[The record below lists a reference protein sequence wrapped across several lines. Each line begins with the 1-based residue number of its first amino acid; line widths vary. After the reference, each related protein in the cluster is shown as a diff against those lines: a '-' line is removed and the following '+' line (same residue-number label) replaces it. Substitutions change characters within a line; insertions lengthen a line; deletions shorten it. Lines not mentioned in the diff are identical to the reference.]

1 VRRSKSRTKA
11 CDAIPVFRLVPA
23 EDGLQQIRLR
33 HSHGGAVLAEIFASV
48 NGVGMFILANARGLR
63 QNEAVVGVLIL
74 AAFGLLFGLLFEW
87 LMNWVLRHYFPWYQR
102 DDQRGE

>member
-1 VRRSKSRTKA
+1 
-11 CDAIPVFRLVPA
+11 
-23 EDGLQQIRLR
+23 
-33 HSHGGAVLAEIFASV
+33 
-48 NGVGMFILANARGLR
+48 MFILANARGLR

-74 AAFGLLFGLLFEW
+74 AAFGLLFEW